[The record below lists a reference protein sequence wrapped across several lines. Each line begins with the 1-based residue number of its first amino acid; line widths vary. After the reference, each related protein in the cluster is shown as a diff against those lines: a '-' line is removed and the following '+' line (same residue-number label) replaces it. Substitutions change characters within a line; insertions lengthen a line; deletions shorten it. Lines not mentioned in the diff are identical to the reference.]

1 MQQAQGLI
9 HETTIVI
16 RQLVMFFIYGFCLIY
31 GDEEWRVLFKKAG
44 DSMKVVYFS
53 FTGNVRRFI
62 ARSGFENTLEITN
75 DNCAEVRID
84 EPYILVTSTIGFG
97 EVPDVV
103 QTFLRHNGTMIRGVV
118 GSGNRNW
125 GQNFAKASDTISKDY
140 MVPLL
145 MKFEVQG
152 TKKDV
157 EEFKDKVGHFYED
170 NERKAI

>member
-62 ARSGFENTLEITN
+62 ARSGFET
-75 DNCAEVRID
+75 
-84 EPYILVTSTIGFG
+84 P
-97 EVPDVV
+97 
-103 QTFLRHNGTMIRGVV
+103 
-118 GSGNRNW
+118 
-125 GQNFAKASDTISKDY
+125 
-140 MVPLL
+140 
-145 MKFEVQG
+145 
-152 TKKDV
+152 
-157 EEFKDKVGHFYED
+157 
-170 NERKAI
+170 